1 MVSARVTIF
10 KGVQICRFTTSK
22 YFFIGLNILVL
33 TMLYAYINSFLFTKG
48 FASQILMFL
57 GEKALLFFQGNS
69 AQIENFIF
77 VYPSIPYL
85 FFLLLRNPF
94 VTVAAAGGITVSIFL
109 YYLWENFYIKKKMP
123 LTFFF
128 CVIYLC
134 ASPLSIYMYSENI
147 TSCLL
152 VFFIFLCLH
161 FFYSFYKD
169 QLIINLFLFGILSST
184 IFFINFEI
192 SLIIAIWGLSVL
204 IASKKILK
212 ESLISALFVTFFPLI
227 FFSLGWLYINWLHTD
242 DLFYFFRNWQA
253 ATFDQEYNIKF
264 LYHKSVFKNYFI
276 WLSEIFFKNFL
287 FIFPSAFLVLLIIV
301 VKKFR
306 NFILLQI
313 LIFPYLLLITD
324 FFWGKFLIKHGNHF
338 FLLFIGTSIFV
349 FIHHSRF
356 TLYPIVKRLY
366 LIFIFLSYCLSLW
379 IPFYTGSMEE
389 KHFMRSLI
397 GYHSFEKL
405 YEEKKL
411 MKKIQDDGKI
421 LLDDSV
427 LYPVVFYSNKPQRF
441 ILPHQSEFKL
451 ALEKPELFVEYIII
465 SNNGKKDILSS
476 HYGFNY
482 TPDIRNFDLIEQ
494 YDNLLLYKISD
505 KRMVNRVLND

>member
-1 MVSARVTIF
+1 MVSARVKIF
-10 KGVQICRFTTSK
+10 KGLKICRFTTSK
-22 YFFIGLNILVL
+22 YFIIGLNFLVL
-33 TMLYAYINSFLFTKG
+33 TTLYAYINSFLFTKG

-94 VTVAAAGGITVSIFL
+94 VSVAAASGITVSIFI

-152 VFFIFLCLH
+152 VFFILLCFH

-169 QLIINLFLFGILSST
+169 QLIINLFLFGILSAT

-204 IASKKILK
+204 ITSKKILK
-212 ESLISALFVTFFPLI
+212 ESLISVLAVTFFPLI
-227 FFSLGWLYINWLHTD
+227 FFALGWLYINWLHTND
-242 DLFYFFRNWQA
+242 FFHFLKHWQV
-253 ATFDQEYNIKF
+253 ATFDQEFDIKF
-264 LYHKSVFKNYFI
+264 LYHKSFFIHYFI
-276 WLSEIFFKNFL
+276 WLSEIFFKNFI
-287 FIFPSAFLVLLIIV
+287 FIFPSAFLVLLIII

-306 NFILLQI
+306 NIILLQI
-313 LIFPYLLLITD
+313 LIFPYFLIVID
-324 FFWGKFLIKHGNHF
+324 FFWGKFFIKNENHF

-349 FIHHSRF
+349 FIHHTRL

-366 LIFIFLSYCLSLW
+366 LILIMLSFCLSLW
-379 IPFYTGSMEE
+379 TPFYTGSKEE
-389 KHFMRSLI
+389 KHFMRFLF
-397 GYHSFEKL
+397 GYHGFEKL
-405 YEEKKL
+405 HQEKKL
-411 MKKIQDDGKI
+411 FDKIQDKGKI

-451 ALEKPELFVEYIII
+451 ALEQPEHFVEYIII
-465 SNNGKKDILSS
+465 SNYDQTDILSS

-494 YDNLLLYKISD
+494 YDNFLLYKISD
-505 KRMVNRVLND
+505 KGMVNRVLND